1 MVIARLEHEPV
12 YHLYGSPGTVVMK
25 GNSFIQAD
33 LNLVLYVAGPLSFL
47 GFFGLG
53 GEGCWCSLPSSESP
67 ESMSPLS
74 DSESLISAIQ
84 KYSRAEMWRGH
95 GNSLAHVR
103 EHKTLN
109 FRLKTILKFKV
120 LLVDQLSRP

>member
-1 MVIARLEHEPV
+1 MVTARLEHEPV

-33 LNLVLYVAGPLSFL
+33 LNLVLYVAGPWASLAW
-47 GFFGLG
+47 
-53 GEGCWCSLPSSESP
+53 EGKAAGAHYRHQ
-67 ESMSPLS
+67 SPLS
-74 DSESLISAIQ
+74 QCRPFLIQSHSFQLFKNTHELKCGADMGIR
-84 KYSRAEMWRGH
+84 SRM
-95 GNSLAHVR
+95 R